1 MYLTKE
7 GKLGKWRALT
17 EATVGGGVVGYGVR
31 DYSEKAGQTSDV
43 VDQPLVDPTT
53 PAGKIKAD
61 QVMPEVDLNA
71 GAMLLDDDKKKVVY
85 ASNGALIQAQS
96 SGSDTVPAM
105 LTPGEF
111 VMNRLATSQN
121 RPMLESMNSGQFNS
135 GGLVRYMASGGY
147 VQPQRLQEGGGPISG
162 QQIQSAG
169 SGGVNNVSMERPSWV
184 DDVLSAFNSVGPA
197 ILEASS
203 SIGSSAQQLAG
214 AVPNSVDI
222 NSNVNVQGSVGLD
235 SQSLGR
241 AVAMG
246 SQQGQN
252 YADKKVGDVQ
262 SKIQSDTDGG
272 LSFYA

>member
-1 MYLTKE
+1 M
-7 GKLGKWRALT
+7 GAGALT
-17 EATVGGGVVGYGVR
+17 AGYLSGNVGEEVWLTR
-31 DYSEKAGQTSDV
+31 DVT
-43 VDQPLVDPTT
+43 DQSVDPDTL
-53 PAGKIKAD
+53 PI
-61 QVMPEVDLNA
+61 VDP
-71 GAMLLDDDKKKVVY
+71 DKKARGGIVY

-162 QQIQSAG
+162 QQVQSAG

-203 SIGSSAQQLAG
+203 SIGSSAQQLAS
-214 AVPNSVDI
+214 AVPSNGIDI
-222 NSNVNVQGSVGLD
+222 NNNVNVNGSVGLD